1 MYGSEPRHDRQ
12 HNMTRLTSCVCRV
25 CAYLCCVVT
34 SIWISLLGLFGGF
47 EVVQEFKGHSVVH
60 IVAITMF
67 VTGVLVYLTPGSF
80 KGGENESTD
89 EGVMG
94 L

>member
-12 HNMTRLTSCVCRV
+12 HNMTRLTSCVCHV

-34 SIWISLLGLFGGF
+34 SIWILLLGLFRGF
-47 EVVQEFKGHSVVH
+47 EVVQEFKGRSACRDV
-60 IVAITMF
+60 TMF